1 MEARR
6 EGMLRPE
13 FQDWYPSLQ
22 AGKWYPANELTA
34 KVMDHL
40 QRGSP
45 QWSPEGRVPSND
57 HFLFR
62 GGLAQHGP
70 VRTLRSADRA
80 PRREE
85 GPGPSAQ
92 LDS

>member
-6 EGMLRPE
+6 EGMLRLE

-22 AGKWYPANELTA
+22 AGKWYPANELTGM
-34 KVMDHL
+34 VMDHL

-45 QWSPEGRVPSND
+45 QWSAEGRVPSND
-57 HFLFR
+57 HFVFR

-70 VRTLRSADRA
+70 VRSMRSADRA
-80 PRREE
+80 PRSEE
-85 GPGPSAQ
+85 GPGTSAQ